1 MSKTAKILV
10 ILIII
15 AVIAGGILIKKKTS
29 PPAVPSASTVS
40 PLPTT
45 EIKGPL
51 LYEFGSSHCI
61 PCKEMAPI
69 IEALTEEYKGV
80 LSVQK
85 IDVNENRKMA
95 EKFKVQLIPCQ
106 ILLDKDGKEVFR
118 HYGVIKK
125 EALVKNIEKIGVKPR
140 GK

>member
-1 MSKTAKILV
+1 LSKTAKILV
-10 ILIII
+10 ILIIVV
-15 AVIAGGILIKKKTS
+15 VIAGGILIKKGTNH
-29 PPAVPSASTVS
+29 PVPSASTAP

-45 EIKGPL
+45 EIKGPI

-69 IEALTEEYKGV
+69 IKALTEEYNGII
-80 LSVQK
+80 SVQK

-95 EKFKVQLIPCQ
+95 ERFKVQFIPCQ
-106 ILLDKDGKEVFR
+106 ILLNKDGQEVFR

-125 EALVKNIEKIGVKPR
+125 EALVKNFEKVGVKPL